1 MADPRHEY
9 IAGKVR
15 GCNARVAAFDA
26 ASDERPGRF
35 ASPPVAD
42 ASPRAFPARFRYQM
56 RLSVVPPSAR
66 DRHRPRRDRPSP
78 RDFETDLRDPQS
90 PVAPT
95 DRSRSRSAYRR
106 RKPSR
111 AYSASPREPSRCPL
125 RRSVDRLASTPNVP
139 LAFFLAFAPPRRA
152 RLLSADARLDLGAT
166 TFATPQDAR
175 RGGASVLRAGR
186 PEDAPLL
193 LPVGS
198 RRRAAEV
205 DVFGFDRR
213 GDARLMMRTT
223 STSRPRSN
231 KGWRRCNRSMWSRRC
246 SGRRGPCL

>member
-56 RLSVVPPSAR
+56 KCVFPSFRRAR
-66 DRHRPRRDRPSP
+66 AIGRHRPRRDRPSP
-78 RDFETDLRDPQS
+78 RDFETDLRDLQS

-95 DRSRSRSAYRR
+95 DRSRSRSASRR

-139 LAFFLAFAPPRRA
+139 LAFFLAFASAPTRA
-152 RLLSADARLDLGAT
+152 PS
-166 TFATPQDAR
+166 
-175 RGGASVLRAGR
+175 LR
-186 PEDAPLL
+186 
-193 LPVGS
+193 
-198 RRRAAEV
+198 
-205 DVFGFDRR
+205 
-213 GDARLMMRTT
+213 
-223 STSRPRSN
+223 
-231 KGWRRCNRSMWSRRC
+231 
-246 SGRRGPCL
+246 